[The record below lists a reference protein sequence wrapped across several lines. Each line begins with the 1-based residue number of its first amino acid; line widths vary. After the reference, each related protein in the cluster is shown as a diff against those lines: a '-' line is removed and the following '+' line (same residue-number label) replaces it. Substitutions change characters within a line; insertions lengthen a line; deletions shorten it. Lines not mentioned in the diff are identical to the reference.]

1 MIKTGKPK
9 FSKKEYAII
18 HECCRQMIQSME
30 KQELTSGLDDLG
42 KLIKEDIK
50 IILKKLSN

>member
-1 MIKTGKPK
+1 MI
-9 FSKKEYAII
+9 E
-18 HECCRQMIQSME
+18 SME
-30 KQELTSGLDDLG
+30 KQEITSGLDDLG